1 MSSRDR
7 EAAREG
13 EREREA
19 EQLIN
24 SFCLPSGNDLC
35 ENSIIIIIIIIV

>member
-7 EAAREG
+7 EAARER
-13 EREREA
+13 EKEREA

-35 ENSIIIIIIIIV
+35 ENSIIIVIIIV